1 MLADLGPESLLVL
14 GQVQASHHSLQEGE
28 VESRLQETRGAGV
41 LSPLVE
47 THLSHIFLFVECFGF
62 VYVVL

>member
-41 LSPLVE
+41 LSQLAE
-47 THLSHIFLFVECFGF
+47 TLCHIIPFPECFGF
-62 VYVVL
+62 VNVVL